1 MYWGLS
7 RDSENGM
14 KAELGPMS
22 VQGEAVGSKTRKGE
36 NKATAVKAVALSSH
50 PFCVLNHAPVTEH
63 HRFTRH
69 FINKFK
75 LKTVPYFNPLHS
87 DYLYVRGRKV
97 GVWDILEDVI
107 IL

>member
-36 NKATAVKAVALSSH
+36 NKATAVKAV
-50 PFCVLNHAPVTEH
+50 
-63 HRFTRH
+63 
-69 FINKFK
+69 
-75 LKTVPYFNPLHS
+75 PYFLTLSVCWIMH
-87 DYLYVRGRKV
+87 L
-97 GVWDILEDVI
+97 
-107 IL
+107 